1 MQCAGVGY
9 SGIVEIQNVSGKC
22 GADVDLRCVICYNL
36 IKRTT
41 EIFMAIIVNP
51 PTIDTVVPNAR
62 KKHKIFGIAV
72 YCCIALIAASFISFA
87 AVGIATVTTMGKIN
101 MFFAM
106 IPFFGFVLG
115 GALLSVFS
123 TKRARLAG
131 LVNLLDRVES
141 SDYSVLVSL
150 SPVAEAA
157 YMTRTA
163 ETVKK
168 CVAQGLLPDYEIVAD
183 VVVAKKS
190 IAMSDADAK
199 TAYDDYIALAMPN
212 AAYVDMVRDE
222 SKPAFCPSCGAP
234 TGDGNGKFCQYCGAK
249 LRSE

>member
-1 MQCAGVGY
+1 
-9 SGIVEIQNVSGKC
+9 
-22 GADVDLRCVICYNL
+22 
-36 IKRTT
+36 
-41 EIFMAIIVNP
+41 MAIIVNP
-51 PTIDTVVPNAR
+51 PTLNTVVPNAR

-87 AVGIATVTTMGKIN
+87 AVGIATVTTMGKIS

-222 SKPAFCPSCGAP
+222 SKPAFCPSCGARQA
-234 TGDGNGKFCQYCGAK
+234 TAAGNSVSIAEQNSVRNEKTTIFRETAYRMWYAVFIKPQYILFSFK
-249 LRSE
+249 NRIQIFDNDR